1 MRGYAA
7 LAVLLWVTAA
17 NAYSQGRMNHWIFG
31 RGYHVEFTQSG
42 PVFRGMREGYYAFE
56 GAASYSDLN
65 GSLLYYSNSS
75 SIWNRDTA
83 LLYNSEGVF
92 TSPSASGT
100 TVTNGTLFLPWPGDT
115 ADRYTAMQNISNAGR
130 RVHMTKLDRELDNG
144 YGGVVDDF
152 KRVQLWDTAV
162 AEHMVAVKHANGRDW
177 WLIFRTQFGSGE
189 GQHTHFIY
197 ALFTPDGVGKPQV
210 VLSGPS
216 TGYGGEM
223 VASPLG
229 DALALADYLNKRIY
243 LYSFNRCDGGLIFID
258 TLAARRDID
267 DYYGISYS
275 TDNMKIFVTTVRS
288 QSIFRVTLEDSILVD
303 SALYIGL
310 NNQGNLGGQLEV
322 GPNGKIY
329 GVMLSSPFLPYI
341 EGLDRHLS
349 VIQNPNSE
357 LRLANFDTLG
367 LFLGGV
373 ANATLSLP
381 HFPNYDLGP
390 LVGSPCDTLSPP
402 DTTQVGLPA
411 LPSAPA
417 WTWSVT
423 PTVSGSNFQVS
434 TAQPAALTVH
444 DLYGRE
450 RLRMDCAGQCGFDLK
465 DQAAGW
471 YVVSLTDRSG
481 RRSEARKVL
490 WQP

>member
-1 MRGYAA
+1 MRSFAA

-17 NAYSQGRMNHWIFG
+17 DAYSQGRMNHWIFG

-115 ADRYTAMQNISNAGR
+115 ADRYTAMLNISNAGR

-210 VLSGPS
+210 TLSGPP
-216 TGYGGEM
+216 TGPAGEM
-223 VASPLG
+223 AVSPKGDFVAI
-229 DALALADYLNKRIY
+229 ADYQNKKIL
-243 LYSFNRCDGGLIFID
+243 LYRYDRCYGAIHFI
-258 TLAARRDID
+258 
-267 DYYGISYS
+267 
-275 TDNMKIFVTTVRS
+275 
-288 QSIFRVTLEDSILVD
+288 DSIL
-303 SALYIGL
+303 SPLIQPYGLSFSARENALYVSTDQSQSVLYYNFNEYGFVDGDAVFL
-310 NNQGNLGGQLEV
+310 GSNNYGNRFGAVEM
-322 GPNGKIY
+322 GPDKKIY
-329 GVMLSSPFLPYI
+329 GVMWRFPGMGF
-341 EGLDRHLS
+341 EGYDRHIFAIDDS
-349 VIQNPNSE
+349 GFGGHEIE
-357 LRLANFDTLG
+357 FDTFAIYIG
-367 LFLGGV
+367 EIFNITG
-373 ANATLSLP
+373 SLP
-381 HFPNYDLGP
+381 NFPNYDLGP

-417 WTWSVT
+417 WSWSVT

-434 TAQPAALTVH
+434 TSQPAGLTVH

-450 RLRMDCAGQCGFDLK
+450 RLSMDCAGQCGFDLS
-465 DQAAGW
+465 QHPAGW

-481 RRSEARKVL
+481 RRSEARKVF